1 MNPINVRKPNKE
13 NMTMVFE
20 LAMSAARISTT
31 VQMIGEIAAF
41 FELAWMA
48 EAEGGE
54 DGKENSDAS
63 KGNPD

>member
-1 MNPINVRKPNKE
+1 
-13 NMTMVFE
+13 MVFE